1 MREETILD
9 LVCENRFRLY
19 KRTMDRA
26 ENSLERPFP
35 VDLQAA
41 EGQDQITAKEKSLRQ
56 NFDTEVDTTQ
66 NLILYQPRQ

>member
-1 MREETILD
+1 
-9 LVCENRFRLY
+9 
-19 KRTMDRA
+19 MDGA